1 MQGNQALT
9 CAGPL
14 GGGHTPCRLVTEGRI
29 RHSWVT
35 WNHKGE
41 GLLWLE
47 RPREF
52 SKLTPIRTPQQT
64 LCSFQTEFPKIQERG
79 AQNKYN
85 SKDTQK
91 ERTQR
96 VSTHACCPGDT
107 AASTREKPSQEKR
120 NKREESRRHSH
131 QPHVTIGCCNCSQG

>member
-52 SKLTPIRTPQQT
+52 SKLTPIRIPQQT

-85 SKDTQK
+85 SKETQK

-96 VSTHACCPGDT
+96 VSMHACCPGDT

-120 NKREESRRHSH
+120 NKREESLGDTATN
-131 QPHVTIGCCNCSQG
+131 PT